1 MFRMLLI
8 IILAALL
15 WSAAW
20 FWGGASN
27 KTRITSWI
35 SDQEQAGY
43 AIGYSD
49 LSQLGFPNRYDVT
62 LQNPQL
68 SAPQL
73 GLNWQA
79 TFIQIMRLSYQ
90 PDHYIFVWPNAQ
102 KMTVNDLGLDFRHQG
117 LKASVVSRDPGQFR
131 LSAEAGESAVSSGD
145 RLWLKAQE
153 WQLSI
158 AQTANGAKV
167 YLKLKDIEAANG
179 ARFGE
184 MRLLFDIMGRTL
196 GFDGLL
202 PQLHPTENF
211 EISNIKLVIEGN
223 DIPLEGWLSL
233 GVDTGLS
240 GQLQTAQENIQI
252 LKSLFG
258 AFWLENQLD
267 QGLSRAGL
275 AIIADDN
282 AAVD

>member
-27 KTRITSWI
+27 KPRITSWI
-35 SDQEQAGY
+35 SDQKQAGY
-43 AIGYSD
+43 AIGYTN

-90 PDHYIFVWPNAQ
+90 PDHYIFVWPNDQ
-102 KMTVNDLGLDFRHQG
+102 QMTINDLRLDFRHQG

-131 LSAEAGESAVSSGD
+131 LSAEASESAVSSGD

-179 ARFGE
+179 ARFGK

-202 PQLHPTENF
+202 PQLHPTANF
-211 EISNIKLVIEGN
+211 EISNIKLVIEGT

-240 GQLQTAQENIQI
+240 SQLQTAQENIQI

-258 AFWLENQLD
+258 AL
-267 QGLSRAGL
+267 
-275 AIIADDN
+275 
-282 AAVD
+282 

>member
-73 GLNWQA
+73 GLNLQA

-90 PDHYIFVWPNAQ
+90 PDHYIFVWPNDQ
-102 KMTVNDLGLDFRHQG
+102 QMTINDLGLDFRHQG

-202 PQLHPTENF
+202 PQLHPTANF
-211 EISNIKLVIEGN
+211 EISNIKLVIEGT

-258 AFWLENQLD
+258 ALWLENQLD

>member
-90 PDHYIFVWPNAQ
+90 PDHYIFVWPNDQ
-102 KMTVNDLGLDFRHQG
+102 QMTINDLGLDFRHQG

-211 EISNIKLVIEGN
+211 EISNIKLVIEGT

>member
-35 SDQEQAGY
+35 SNQGQAGY
-43 AIGYSD
+43 DIGYTN

-68 SAPQL
+68 AAPQL

-90 PDHYIFVWPNAQ
+90 PDHYIFVWPNDQ
-102 KMTVNDLGLDFRHQG
+102 QMTINDLRLDFRHQG

-145 RLWLKAQE
+145 HLWLKAQE

-158 AQTANGAKV
+158 AQTAKGAKV

-202 PQLHPTENF
+202 PQLRPNESF
-211 EISNIKLVIEGN
+211 EISNIKLIVDDA

-233 GVDTGLS
+233 GSEIGLS
-240 GQLQTAQENIQI
+240 GQLKTEPKHLEI
-252 LKSLFG
+252 LASLFG
-258 AFWLENQLD
+258 ALLHGNPLD

-275 AIIADDN
+275 TIIADEN
-282 AAVD
+282 AALD

>member
-1 MFRMLLI
+1 
-8 IILAALL
+8 
-15 WSAAW
+15 
-20 FWGGASN
+20 
-27 KTRITSWI
+27 
-35 SDQEQAGY
+35 
-43 AIGYSD
+43 
-49 LSQLGFPNRYDVT
+49 
-62 LQNPQL
+62 
-68 SAPQL
+68 
-73 GLNWQA
+73 
-79 TFIQIMRLSYQ
+79 MRLSYQ

-145 RLWLKAQE
+145 RFWFKAQE

-158 AQTANGAKV
+158 AQTAKGAKV

-211 EISNIKLVIEGN
+211 EISNIKLVIEGT

-240 GQLQTAQENIQI
+240 GQLLTAQENIQI

>member
-145 RLWLKAQE
+145 RLWLKTQE

-167 YLKLKDIEAANG
+167 YLKLKNIAAANG

>member
-202 PQLHPTENF
+202 PQLHPTANF
-211 EISNIKLVIEGN
+211 EISNIKLVIEGT

-258 AFWLENQLD
+258 ALWLENQLD

>member
-90 PDHYIFVWPNAQ
+90 PDHYIFVWPNDQ
-102 KMTVNDLGLDFRHQG
+102 QMTINDFRLDFRHQG

-211 EISNIKLVIEGN
+211 EISNIKLVIEGT

-258 AFWLENQLD
+258 ALWLENQLD

>member
-90 PDHYIFVWPNAQ
+90 PDHYIFVWPNDQ
-102 KMTVNDLGLDFRHQG
+102 QMTVNDLGLDFHHQG

-211 EISNIKLVIEGN
+211 EISNIKLVIEGT

>member
-211 EISNIKLVIEGN
+211 EISNIKLVIEGT

>member
-49 LSQLGFPNRYDVT
+49 LSQVGFPNRYDVT

-90 PDHYIFVWPNAQ
+90 PDHYIFVWPNDQ
-102 KMTVNDLGLDFRHQG
+102 QMTINDLGLDFRHQG

-131 LSAEAGESAVSSGD
+131 LSVEAGESAVSSGD

-211 EISNIKLVIEGN
+211 EISNIKLVIGGT

-258 AFWLENQLD
+258 ALWLENQLD
-267 QGLSRAGL
+267 QGLSRAGF

>member
-35 SDQEQAGY
+35 SDQRQAGY

-90 PDHYIFVWPNAQ
+90 PDHYIFVWPNDQ
-102 KMTVNDLGLDFRHQG
+102 QMTINDFRLDFRHQG

-179 ARFGE
+179 TRFGE

-202 PQLHPTENF
+202 PQLHPTANF
-211 EISNIKLVIEGN
+211 EISNIKLVIEGT

-258 AFWLENQLD
+258 ALWLENQLD

>member
-27 KTRITSWI
+27 KMRITSWI

-43 AIGYSD
+43 AIGYRD

-79 TFIQIMRLSYQ
+79 KFIQIMRLSYQ
-90 PDHYIFVWPNAQ
+90 PDHYIFVWPNDQ
-102 KMTVNDLGLDFRHQG
+102 QMTINDLGLDFRHQG

-158 AQTANGAKV
+158 AQTAKGAKV

-202 PQLHPTENF
+202 RQLHPTENF
-211 EISNIKLVIEGN
+211 EISNIKLVIEGT
-223 DIPLEGWLSL
+223 DISPEGWLSF

-240 GQLQTAQENIQI
+240 SQLQTAQENIQI

>member
-35 SDQEQAGY
+35 SNQGQAGY
-43 AIGYSD
+43 DIGYTD
-49 LSQLGFPNRYDVT
+49 LAQLGFPNRYDVT

-158 AQTANGAKV
+158 AQTAKGAKV

-202 PQLHPTENF
+202 PQLHPTANF
-211 EISNIKLVIEGN
+211 EISNIKLVIEGT

>member
-43 AIGYSD
+43 AFGYTN

-90 PDHYIFVWPNAQ
+90 PDHYIFVWPNDQ
-102 KMTVNDLGLDFRHQG
+102 QMTINDLGLDFHHQG

-167 YLKLKDIEAANG
+167 YLKLKEIEAANG

-211 EISNIKLVIEGN
+211 EISNIKLVIGGT

-258 AFWLENQLD
+258 ALWLENQLD

>member
-90 PDHYIFVWPNAQ
+90 PDHYIFVWPNDQ
-102 KMTVNDLGLDFRHQG
+102 QMTINDLRLDFRHQG

-158 AQTANGAKV
+158 AQTAKGAKV
-167 YLKLKDIEAANG
+167 YLKLKEIEAANG

-211 EISNIKLVIEGN
+211 EISNIKLVIEGT

-240 GQLQTAQENIQI
+240 GQLQTAQESIQI

-258 AFWLENQLD
+258 ALWLENQLD

-275 AIIADDN
+275 VIIADDN

>member
-43 AIGYSD
+43 AIGYRD

-90 PDHYIFVWPNAQ
+90 PDHYIFVWPNDQ
-102 KMTVNDLGLDFRHQG
+102 QMTINDLGLDFRHQG

-179 ARFGE
+179 TRFGE
-184 MRLLFDIMGRTL
+184 LRLLFDIMGRTL

-211 EISNIKLVIEGN
+211 EISNIKLVIEGT

-258 AFWLENQLD
+258 ALWLENQLD

>member
-43 AIGYSD
+43 AIGYRD

-117 LKASVVSRDPGQFR
+117 LKASIVSRDPGQFR

-145 RLWLKAQE
+145 RFWFKAQE

-158 AQTANGAKV
+158 AQTAKGAKV

-211 EISNIKLVIEGN
+211 EISNIKLVIEGT
-223 DIPLEGWLSL
+223 DIPLEGWLSF

>member
-90 PDHYIFVWPNAQ
+90 PDHYIFVWPNDQ
-102 KMTVNDLGLDFRHQG
+102 QMTINDLGLDFRHQG

-167 YLKLKDIEAANG
+167 YLKLKNIAAANG

-211 EISNIKLVIEGN
+211 EISNIKLVIGGT

>member
-27 KTRITSWI
+27 KMRITSWI

-43 AIGYSD
+43 AIGYRD

-117 LKASVVSRDPGQFR
+117 LKASIVSRDPGQFR

-158 AQTANGAKV
+158 AQTAKGAKV

-202 PQLHPTENF
+202 PQLHSTENF
-211 EISNIKLVIEGN
+211 EISNIKLVIEGT

>member
-15 WSAAW
+15 WSTAW

-27 KTRITSWI
+27 KTRIKSWI

-90 PDHYIFVWPNAQ
+90 TDHYIFVWPNAQ

-131 LSAEAGESAVSSGD
+131 LSAEASESAVSSGD

-179 ARFGE
+179 ARFGK

-202 PQLHPTENF
+202 PQLHPTANF
-211 EISNIKLVIEGN
+211 EISNIKLVIEGT

-240 GQLQTAQENIQI
+240 GQLLTAQENIQI

-275 AIIADDN
+275 AIIADEN

>member
-202 PQLHPTENF
+202 PQLHPTANF
-211 EISNIKLVIEGN
+211 EISNIKLVIEGT

>member
-90 PDHYIFVWPNAQ
+90 PDHYIFVWPNDQ
-102 KMTVNDLGLDFRHQG
+102 QMTINDFRLDFRHQG

-158 AQTANGAKV
+158 AQTAKGAKV

-211 EISNIKLVIEGN
+211 EISNIKLVIEGT